1 VSAPCRLARSRGQ
14 GQGPKGRGGPCFGAC
29 RQGGPGSDFGRL
41 DPPASASPGDSEL
54 APIPRQSWFLL
65 SPPHGP
71 PRLAAPGVAGARA
84 RGQSGVLRQGLWLQS
99 RKIAFNRGADVAPH
113 GGVAVEVEGR
123 KKVWIDTNEIALDAV
138 IIGVRAVFASV
149 PGVGGAS
156 LAAAPLRKSA
166 SDATRSPSR
175 PNRLFRNRNARFYG
189 GQKCFAVGT
198 PGLFSPNFASS
209 SGQVLLWQE
218 QSI

>member
-1 VSAPCRLARSRGQ
+1 VAARASAPAAKAGQAQTLAGSIRPPRQAPGIASLLRSLGKAGFFCHHLTAPRDWLRQAWPAHAHGASRGCC
-14 GQGPKGRGGPCFGAC
+14 GRVFGFN
-29 RQGGPGSDFGRL
+29 PERL
-41 DPPASASPGDSEL
+41 PSIGE
-54 APIPRQSWFLL
+54 QT
-65 SPPHGP
+65 
-71 PRLAAPGVAGARA
+71 
-84 RGQSGVLRQGLWLQS
+84 LQ
-99 RKIAFNRGADVAPH
+99 DVAPH